1 MQLCNSPVG
10 YVHSL
15 ETFGSV
21 DGPGVRFVV
30 FLQGCALRCKYCHNP
45 ETWAD
50 GGEEWTVEQL
60 FQRVWRYRNYW
71 GRKGGITV
79 SGGEPLRQMEFLT
92 AFFELARSK
101 GVHTALDTAG
111 QPFRPDDAAYL
122 ADFDRLM
129 RSTSLVILDLKEIDP
144 EKHRQ
149 LTGKDNA
156 NILSMARHISDLGVP
171 LWIRHVLVPGL
182 TDDEEGLRRTAE
194 FISSL
199 RTVQRVEVLPYHT
212 LGLFKWQKLGI
223 PYPLPDAVP
232 PTAEQVRRAEELLE
246 VHKYPG

>member
-1 MQLCNSPVG
+1 MQLCNPIG

-45 ETWAD
+45 ETWAE
-50 GGEEWTVEQL
+50 GGEEWTVDKL
-60 FQRVWRYRNYW
+60 FQRAWRYRNYW
-71 GRKGGITV
+71 GKKGGITV

-129 RSTSLVILDLKEIDP
+129 KSTSLVILDLKEIDP
-144 EKHRQ
+144 EKHIVRRIDCFLRQ
-149 LTGKDNA
+149 RSTFWWLPERSTSGTA
-156 NILSMARHISDLGVP
+156 RPCQTSGREYCGYSSSPSQWLSSVKQTSSPRTPGTKRH
-171 LWIRHVLVPGL
+171 
-182 TDDEEGLRRTAE
+182 TASAIIIAGSSPPVKTKSPRE
-194 FISSL
+194 ISSSTHSSMK
-199 RTVQRVEVLPYHT
+199 R
-212 LGLFKWQKLGI
+212 
-223 PYPLPDAVP
+223 
-232 PTAEQVRRAEELLE
+232 
-246 VHKYPG
+246 

>member
-1 MQLCNSPVG
+1 MQPCNPIG

-15 ETFGSV
+15 ESFGSV

-30 FLQGCALRCKYCHNP
+30 FLQLSAQRCKYCHNP
-45 ETWAD
+45 ETRGAER
-50 GGEEWTVEQL
+50 GEELTAEEL
-60 FQRVWRYRNYW
+60 QRVWRYRNYW
-71 GRKGGITV
+71 GKKGGITV

-111 QPFRPDDAAYL
+111 QPFRPDDPDYL
-122 ADFDRLM
+122 AGFDRLM
-129 RSTSLVILDLKEIDP
+129 KSTSLVILDLKEIDP
-144 EKHRQ
+144 ERHRQ

-156 NILSMARHISDLGVP
+156 NILAMARHISDLGIP

-182 TDDEEGLRRTAE
+182 TDDEEGLRRTAD
-194 FISSL
+194 FIRSL
-199 RTVQRVEVLPYHT
+199 KTVQRVEVLPYHT

-232 PTAEQVRRAEELLE
+232 PTAEQVKRAEELLE
-246 VHKYPG
+246 VSKYTG